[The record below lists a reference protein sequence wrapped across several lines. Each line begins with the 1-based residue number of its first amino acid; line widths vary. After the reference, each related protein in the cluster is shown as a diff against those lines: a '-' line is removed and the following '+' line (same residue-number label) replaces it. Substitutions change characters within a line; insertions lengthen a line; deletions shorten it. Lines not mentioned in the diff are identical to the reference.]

1 MQQRM
6 YGHKLCGSAPFV
18 YAICRSLR
26 SRHIAPTSLR
36 FTDNHTRLRRWEEEY
51 LEYQAY
57 LEHPAHPKYP
67 GLDHRNEEKSHEHM
81 PHMWPTIFSSTSDI
95 ENRQ

>member
-18 YAICRSLR
+18 YGHLR
-26 SRHIAPTSLR
+26 SPSAPSAAPPTSLR
-36 FTDNHTRLRRWEEEY
+36 FTDNHTRLRRGEEEY
-51 LEYQAY
+51 LEKQMN
-57 LEHPAHPKYP
+57 P